1 MLGELG
7 LTTKQQTMN
16 HITLTN
22 SAIERI
28 REIQQKDANHEKF
41 LRVSIS
47 GGGCSGF
54 QYIFELDEKRLEGDI
69 KIAEENSKILAITD
83 ETSLPFLTGA
93 EIEFVRELGAS
104 YFKVNNPNAK
114 ANCGCGSSFSI

>member
-1 MLGELG
+1 
-7 LTTKQQTMN
+7 MN
-16 HITLTN
+16 SVTLTN

-28 REIQQKDANHEKF
+28 REIQQKEDNHEKF

-54 QYIFELDEKRLEGDI
+54 QYIFELDNKNLEGDI
-69 KIAEENSKILAITD
+69 KIAEENSQILAITD
-83 ETSLPFLTGA
+83 ETSLPFLNGA
-93 EIEFVRELGAS
+93 EIEFVKELGAS

-114 ANCGCGSSFSI
+114 ANCGCGSSFSV